1 MGTFPVP
8 ADPGRDAGRS
18 YQATDGFPDRQR
30 VNGIQ
35 KARHIPDRSC
45 IACGQ
50 KAPKRELVRIVRV
63 PDGPVIPDPT
73 GRANGRGAYLCNR
86 VGCWERGLTKRALE
100 RSFRTKVS
108 DSDLDT
114 LQEYY
119 IKIIETGG
127 PDFGTTQVDQRP

>member
-1 MGTFPVP
+1 MGTYQAP
-8 ADPGRDAGRS
+8 ADQDRAAGRS
-18 YQATDGFPDRQR
+18 FHAVVGLLNRQR
-30 VNGIQ
+30 VIGIQ
-35 KARHIPDRSC
+35 KTRHIPDRSC

-114 LQEYY
+114 LQDYY
-119 IKIIETGG
+119 IKIIESGG
-127 PDFGTTQVDQRP
+127 PDFGATQVEHRP